1 MVEQREI
8 ENNIVQISTLTVRRV
23 QCLGPN
29 FLKYYKQLQGHAA
42 YDESDEEVSEDTENT
57 GHVVFEDDV
66 TFLRSLDPK
75 EWKNQ
80 DHYAVLG
87 MKWLRFRATDDDIKR
102 AYKAKVLKHHPDK
115 RKAAGEEVRRGDD
128 YFTCIS
134 KAWEILGNKDKR
146 RSYDS
151 IDPLFDNAIPPN
163 NEHSRNNFFEVFG
176 QVFDRNARWSE
187 KTPVPK
193 LGGINSTREQVE
205 KFYSFWYN
213 FESWREYSYLDE
225 EEKEKGQDRD
235 ERRYIDK
242 QNKAAR
248 AKLKKEEMTRI
259 RNLVDTAYE
268 LDPRI
273 IKFRKEEK
281 EKKLASKRAK
291 QEAMKARQ
299 EEEERIQRELAEKA
313 KKEKEAAEAEKKAK
327 EEALRQEREVIKK
340 QMKQKRKT
348 LRDLCK
354 SNNYYVKDDS
364 EIVHHMTGVEKICET
379 FQLSEL
385 SAIISEIQLKGREAL
400 INSITEIEKKME
412 EERAAHL
419 RAYSGG
425 DKNDGSLTNKKGNNW
440 SVECLQLLIKAVN
453 LFPAGTNQRWEVVA
467 KFINQHSTTNTQ
479 FTAKEVLAKA
489 KDLQN
494 DDFSKNVLKETA
506 NKKAFDNF
514 EKGKKVAKSLEAV
527 GDVSKTT
534 ERFDT
539 PAELQGLTPWT
550 VNEQN
555 LLEQALR
562 TYGPSTPDR
571 WDEIAKCIPGRS
583 KRDCMKRYKELAE
596 MVRAKKAAQAAAAAA
611 TSSSASSHS
620 GK

>member
-1 MVEQREI
+1 MVEQREM
-8 ENNIVQISTLTVRRV
+8 ENNIVQVSNLSTRKV
-23 QCLGPN
+23 QCIGPH
-29 FLKYYKQLQGHAA
+29 FLKYYKRLQGHSEF
-42 YDESDEEVSEDTENT
+42 DDTNEEINEDIENT
-57 GHVVFEDDV
+57 EHVVFDDDV
-66 TFLRSLDPK
+66 SFLRSLDPK
-75 EWKNQ
+75 DWKNQ

-87 MKWLRFRATDDDIKR
+87 MKWLRFKATDDDIKR
-102 AYKAKVLKHHPDK
+102 AYHAKVLKHHPDK
-115 RKAAGEEVRRGDD
+115 RKAAGEEVKPSDD

-151 IDPLFDNAIPPN
+151 VDPLFDNSIPSN
-163 NEHSRNNFFEVFG
+163 NEHSRNNFFEVFTP
-176 QVFDRNARWSE
+176 VFERNARWSE

-193 LGGINSTREQVE
+193 LGGMNLPREQVE

-225 EEKEKGQDRD
+225 DEKEKGQDRL

-248 AKLKKEEMTRI
+248 AKLKKEEMSRI
-259 RNLVDTAYE
+259 RSLVDTAYE

-273 IKFRKEEK
+273 MKFKQEEK

-291 QEAMKARQ
+291 QEALKAKQ
-299 EEEERIQRELAEKA
+299 EEEERIQREAAEKSRR
-313 KKEKEAAEAEKKAK
+313 EKEEAEAEKKAK
-327 EEALRQEREVIKK
+327 EEALKQEREALKR

-348 LRDLCK
+348 LRDMCK
-354 SNNYYVKDDS
+354 TNNYYINDNS
-364 EIVHHMTGVEKICET
+364 ELVAHMTGVEKICET

-385 SAIISEIQLKGREAL
+385 TAVISEIQEKGRDAL
-400 INSITEIEKKME
+400 VQSIKEIEKKLE
-412 EERAAHL
+412 EERSAHIK
-419 RAYSGG
+419 AYSGS
-425 DKNDGSLTNKKGNNW
+425 DKNDSSNSSKKEW
-440 SVECLQLLIKAVN
+440 SIESLQLLIKAVN

-467 KFINQHSTTNTQ
+467 KFINQHCSNNVE

-494 DDFSKNVLKETA
+494 NDFTKNVLKETA

-550 VNEQN
+550 ANEQT

-562 TYGPSTPDR
+562 TYGPTTPDR

-583 KRDCMKRYKELAE
+583 KKDCMRRYKELAE
-596 MVRAKKAAQAAAAAA
+596 MVKAKKAAQAAAAAKA
-611 TSSSASSHS
+611 SSSSSS
-620 GK
+620 SSTGK

>member
-8 ENNIVQISTLTVRRV
+8 ENNIVQISNLTIRRV
-23 QCLGPN
+23 QCVGPY
-29 FLKYYKQLQGHAA
+29 FLKYYKRLQGK
-42 YDESDEEVSEDTENT
+42 YVFDEINEKVNEDTEIT
-57 GHVVFEDDV
+57 EHVVFDDDV

-75 EWKNQ
+75 DWKNQ

-102 AYKAKVLKHHPDK
+102 AYHAKVLKHHPDK
-115 RKAAGEEVRRGDD
+115 RKAAGEEVRPGDD

-146 RSYDS
+146 KSYDS
-151 IDPLFDNAIPPN
+151 VDPLFDNSIPPN
-163 NEHSRNNFFEVFG
+163 NEHSKNNFFEVFAP
-176 QVFDRNARWSE
+176 VFERNARWSE

-193 LGGINSTREQVE
+193 LGGINSSREQVE

-225 EEKEKGQDRD
+225 DEKEKGQDRD
-235 ERRYIDK
+235 ERRFIDK

-281 EKKLASKRAK
+281 EKKLATKRAK
-291 QEAMKARQ
+291 QEALKAKQ
-299 EEEERIQRELAEKA
+299 EEEERIQREAADKA
-313 KKEKEAAEAEKKAK
+313 KREKEAAEAEKKAK
-327 EEALRQEREVIKK
+327 EDALKQEREIIKK
-340 QMKQKRKT
+340 QMKQKRKA

-354 SNNYYVKDDS
+354 ANNYYVNDDS

-385 SAIISEIQLKGREAL
+385 SAAISNIQLNGREAL
-400 INSITEIEKKME
+400 VSSIAETERKLE

-419 RAYSGG
+419 KAYSGG
-425 DKNDGSLTNKKGNNW
+425 DKNEGNSINKKGSNW
-440 SVECLQLLIKAVN
+440 SIESLQLLIKAVN
-453 LFPAGTNQRWEVVA
+453 LFPAGTSQRWEVVA
-467 KFINQHSTTNTQ
+467 KFINQHCTNGGQ

-494 DDFSKNVLKETA
+494 DDFSRNVLKETA
-506 NKKAFDNF
+506 NKKAFNNF
-514 EKGKKVAKSLEAV
+514 EKGKKVAKTLEAV
-527 GDVSKTT
+527 GDDSKTT

-550 VNEQN
+550 ANEQN

-562 TYGPSTPDR
+562 
-571 WDEIAKCIPGRS
+571 
-583 KRDCMKRYKELAE
+583 
-596 MVRAKKAAQAAAAAA
+596 
-611 TSSSASSHS
+611 
-620 GK
+620 